1 MGSPLLQAMKSAGR
15 RKASAGSAR
24 ISAGALNAA
33 PGRRASAGA
42 GMLFAREGMSRGVG
56 VLVAGVG
63 MLFARE
69 GMSRGVGVL
78 VAGTK
83 MPRRLLAGAA
93 VFFVGVDMPR
103 RVGVRENS
111 GAHSA
116 PRLRAR
122 ARMRVNMWRAAV
134 IYRLKISKSWQKRGG
149 ESQTSGGCPRMR
161 DKCSRT
167 SDKCPRTSVGRALVL
182 LFELFNDGFVVFLG
196 AFGWVRQTKCVGVA
210 I

>member
-1 MGSPLLQAMKSAGR
+1 MKSAGR

-33 PGRRASAGA
+33 LGRRA
-42 GMLFAREGMSRGVG
+42 G

-111 GAHSA
+111 GAQCAPSA
-116 PRLRAR
+116 ARMRAG

-167 SDKCPRTSVGRALVL
+167 SDKCPRTSDKCPRTSVGRALVL
-182 LFELFNDGFVVFLG
+182 LFELFNDGFVVFLV

>member
-1 MGSPLLQAMKSAGR
+1 
-15 RKASAGSAR
+15 
-24 ISAGALNAA
+24 
-33 PGRRASAGA
+33 
-42 GMLFAREGMSRGVG
+42 VG
-56 VLVAGVG
+56 VLVAGTKMPRRLLAGAAVFFVDVD
-63 MLFARE
+63 MPR
-69 GMSRGVGVL
+69 RVGVL

-111 GAHSA
+111 GAQCAPSA
-116 PRLRAR
+116 ARMRAG

-149 ESQTSGGCPRMR
+149 ESQTSGGCPRTS

-182 LFELFNDGFVVFLG
+182 LFELFNDGFVVFLA